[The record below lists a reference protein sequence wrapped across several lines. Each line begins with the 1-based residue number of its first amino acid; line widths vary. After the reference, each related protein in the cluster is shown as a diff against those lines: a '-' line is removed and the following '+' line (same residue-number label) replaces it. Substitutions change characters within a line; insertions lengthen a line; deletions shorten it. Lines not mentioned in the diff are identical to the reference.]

1 MANEDVPVRD
11 RFWLVVAGLLLVTM
25 PAVTLAVAYTVLW
38 VTRSAL
44 VERVTPLE
52 LLELY
57 LVELVAFTAFSYLL
71 YRLTRHA
78 VQRQRRD
85 PRDTPGTARTEEVV
99 RDRS

>member
-1 MANEDVPVRD
+1 MSDEDVPVRD

-44 VERVTPLE
+44 VEQVTPLE

-57 LVELVAFTAFSYLL
+57 VVELVAFTAFSYLL

-78 VQRQRRD
+78 IQRQRRGLQ
-85 PRDTPGTARTEEVV
+85 DTPGTARAEEVV